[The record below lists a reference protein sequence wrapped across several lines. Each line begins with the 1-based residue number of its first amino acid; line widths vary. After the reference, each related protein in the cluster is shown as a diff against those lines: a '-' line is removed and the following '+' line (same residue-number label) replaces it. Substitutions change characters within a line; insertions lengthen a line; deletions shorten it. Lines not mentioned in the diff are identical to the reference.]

1 MEQKQNANLP
11 STAMRSLH
19 GEGQKL
25 KKTYILRRL
34 WRYFKEYKWL
44 LALAIFLTLA
54 GNALALVGPK
64 LSGLAIDAIEP
75 GPGKWTLPPCS
86 IMRNTWLCSMRFR
99 PA

>member
-34 WRYFKEYKWL
+34 WRYFKE
-44 LALAIFLTLA
+44 
-54 GNALALVGPK
+54 
-64 LSGLAIDAIEP
+64 
-75 GPGKWTLPPCS
+75 
-86 IMRNTWLCSMRFR
+86 
-99 PA
+99 